1 MPDTPPTNT
10 NTNTIVGTPADVVLG
25 TGEFATS
32 GYIKSGRA
40 KRGSERILLPGNDA
54 WTTAKI
60 YFDMNWEL
68 ELEVY
73 FQEGTT
79 VPDPGTAITIFG
91 IAGDVDNAEAIGT
104 EKQLMTMRVNASKHD
119 GVTRGTSSIAPSVLG
134 APGVLNASA
143 SRPKAPATKAA
154 AAKP

>member
-1 MPDTPPTNT
+1 MA
-10 NTNTIVGTPADVVLG
+10 NTNTIVGTPSDIILG
-25 TGEFATS
+25 TGEFAAT

-40 KRGSERILLPGNDA
+40 KRGSERILLPGNDG

-73 FQEGTT
+73 FETGTT
-79 VPDPGTAITIFG
+79 VPEPGTAITIFD

-104 EKQLMTMRVNASKHD
+104 EKQLMTMRINASKHD
-119 GVTRGTSSIAPSVLG
+119 GVTSGGSSLAPSVQG

-143 SRPKAPATKAA
+143 SRPKAPAAKAA